1 MGYVVIE
8 IQVNANGTVGTLI
21 SHYTDEMQAQ
31 SKYHSVLA
39 AAALSSLPRHAATM
53 LADDG
58 SYIQHQCFEHAAE

>member
-8 IQVNANGTVGTLI
+8 IQVNADGAVGTLI
-21 SHYTDEMQAQ
+21 WHFTDEMQAQ

-39 AAALSSLPRHAATM
+39 AAAISKLPRHAATM

-58 SYIQHQCFEHAAE
+58 SYIQHQCFEHGE